1 MGMGVGEQVRKI
13 ELDAYQAFMKVTA
26 VTGMSW
32 VRLFAGARTP
42 RDLDPRSAESPT
54 PVRAP
59 SFSTPRSP
67 SRGLPPPPTRELTLI
82 RRRPPH
88 PRRSPRLTPSPSK
101 KSLSS
106 DEKKERDELATK
118 LRAELSISN
127 DDHTRIREKLS
138 EDERVKNMREGYRQ
152 RELAQ
157 AAKKA
162 RVDAGPSAPPK
173 AKAAPKAKTPKPTAK
188 TAKGPNGAP
197 LVVNE
202 LICRRVQ
209 RFWPDEGGWF
219 DAIVTDYRPTTN
231 EHCLTYE
238 INTPNETFEWAN
250 VSSFDARE
258 FKLVE
263 GEPVN
268 IADLKFFSQGIT
280 PGAETASH
288 NQTVATTHAAV
299 GGIDTLVKKVARTAD
314 PTKVAEA
321 KGTLSAQ
328 EEALR
333 AKLAALESDSDSD
346 EE

>member
-32 VRLFAGARTP
+32 
-42 RDLDPRSAESPT
+42 
-54 PVRAP
+54 
-59 SFSTPRSP
+59 
-67 SRGLPPPPTRELTLI
+67 
-82 RRRPPH
+82 
-88 PRRSPRLTPSPSK
+88 
-101 KSLSS
+101 
-106 DEKKERDELATK
+106 ERDELATK
-118 LRAELSISN
+118 LRQELRISN

-138 EDERVKNMREGYRQ
+138 EDERVKTMREGWRQ
-152 RELAQ
+152 REMAQ
-157 AAKKA
+157 AAKRA
-162 RVDAGPSAPPK
+162 RDEAGGGGGGAPAAKTAKTAK
-173 AKAAPKAKTPKPTAK
+173 AKTPKAKTPAASQ
-188 TAKGPNGAP
+188 AKGPGGVP

-219 DAIVTDYRPTTN
+219 DAIVTDYRPVTN

-263 GEPVN
+263 GDPVN
-268 IADLKFFSQGIT
+268 IEDLKFYSQGIK

-288 NQTVATTHAAV
+288 NNTMRATHAAV
-299 GGIDTLVKKVARTAD
+299 GGIDTLVKKVAKSAD
-314 PTKVAEA
+314 ASKVAEA

-328 EEALR
+328 EEALK
-333 AKLAALESDSDSD
+333 AQLAALADSDSD
-346 EE
+346 ED

>member
-32 VRLFAGARTP
+32 VRPATPDPPFRSFA
-42 RDLDPRSAESPT
+42 RDPHFICPPLLSFP
-54 PVRAP
+54 PVLP
-59 SFSTPRSP
+59 GPPLTLPPPRSP
-67 SRGLPPPPTRELTLI
+67 IIPQ
-82 RRRPPH
+82 
-88 PRRSPRLTPSPSK
+88 
-101 KSLSS
+101 
-106 DEKKERDELATK
+106 ERDELATK
-118 LRAELSISN
+118 LRQELNITN
-127 DDHTRIREKLS
+127 EDHTRIREKLS

-152 RELAQ
+152 REMAQ
-157 AAKKA
+157 AAKRA
-162 RVDAGPSAPPK
+162 RADAAGGPA
-173 AKAAPKAKTPKPTAK
+173 AKVAKTSAAPKAKTPKSAAK
-188 TAKGPNGAP
+188 TAKGPGGAP

-263 GEPVN
+263 GDPVN
-268 IADLKFFSQGIT
+268 INDLKFYSQGIV

-288 NQTVATTHAAV
+288 NQSVKATHAAV
-299 GGIDTLVKKVARTAD
+299 GGIDNLVKKVAKSAD
-314 PTKVAEA
+314 PTQVAEA

-333 AKLAALESDSDSD
+333 AQLAALEDSDSD
-346 EE
+346 DE

>member
-42 RDLDPRSAESPT
+42 RDLDPRGAESPT

-59 SFSTPRSP
+59 SFSTPWSP
-67 SRGLPPPPTRELTLI
+67 SPPDPGAHPHPAPPTPPSSITPTDALDLKKI
-82 RRRPPH
+82 PHLRR
-88 PRRSPRLTPSPSK
+88 
-101 KSLSS
+101 
-106 DEKKERDELATK
+106 KKERDELATK

>member
-32 VRLFAGARTP
+32 
-42 RDLDPRSAESPT
+42 
-54 PVRAP
+54 
-59 SFSTPRSP
+59 
-67 SRGLPPPPTRELTLI
+67 
-82 RRRPPH
+82 
-88 PRRSPRLTPSPSK
+88 
-101 KSLSS
+101 
-106 DEKKERDELATK
+106 ERDELATK
-118 LRAELSISN
+118 LRQELRISN

-138 EDERVKNMREGYRQ
+138 EDERVKTMREGWRQ
-152 RELAQ
+152 REMAQ
-157 AAKKA
+157 AAKRA
-162 RVDAGPSAPPK
+162 RDEAGGGGGGAPA
-173 AKAAPKAKTPKPTAK
+173 AKAAKTAKAKTPKAKTPAASQ
-188 TAKGPNGAP
+188 AKGPGGVP

-219 DAIVTDYRPTTN
+219 DAIVTDYRPVTN

-263 GEPVN
+263 GDPVN
-268 IADLKFFSQGIT
+268 IEDLKFYSQGIK

-288 NQTVATTHAAV
+288 NNTMRATHAAV
-299 GGIDTLVKKVARTAD
+299 GGIDTLVKKVAKSAD
-314 PTKVAEA
+314 ASKVAEA

-328 EEALR
+328 EEALK
-333 AKLAALESDSDSD
+333 AQLAALADSDSD
-346 EE
+346 ED

>member
-32 VRLFAGARTP
+32 VRPATP
-42 RDLDPRSAESPT
+42 DP
-54 PVRAP
+54 PVR
-59 SFSTPRSP
+59 SFARDPHFISPPLLSFPPVLPGPPLTLPPPRSP
-67 SRGLPPPPTRELTLI
+67 IIPQ
-82 RRRPPH
+82 
-88 PRRSPRLTPSPSK
+88 
-101 KSLSS
+101 
-106 DEKKERDELATK
+106 ERDELATK
-118 LRAELSISN
+118 LRQELNITN
-127 DDHTRIREKLS
+127 EDHTRIREKLS

-152 RELAQ
+152 REMAQ
-157 AAKKA
+157 AAKRA
-162 RVDAGPSAPPK
+162 RADAAGGPA
-173 AKAAPKAKTPKPTAK
+173 AKVAKTSAAPKAKTPKSAAK
-188 TAKGPNGAP
+188 TAKGPGGAP

-263 GEPVN
+263 GDPVN
-268 IADLKFFSQGIT
+268 INDLKFYSQGIV

-288 NQTVATTHAAV
+288 NQSVKATHAAV
-299 GGIDTLVKKVARTAD
+299 GGIDNLVKKVAKSAD
-314 PTKVAEA
+314 PTQVAEA

-333 AKLAALESDSDSD
+333 AQLAALEDSDSD
-346 EE
+346 DE

>member
-32 VRLFAGARTP
+32 
-42 RDLDPRSAESPT
+42 
-54 PVRAP
+54 
-59 SFSTPRSP
+59 
-67 SRGLPPPPTRELTLI
+67 
-82 RRRPPH
+82 
-88 PRRSPRLTPSPSK
+88 
-101 KSLSS
+101 
-106 DEKKERDELATK
+106 ERDELATK
-118 LRAELSISN
+118 LRQELRISN

-138 EDERVKNMREGYRQ
+138 EDERVKTMREGWRQ
-152 RELAQ
+152 REMAQ
-157 AAKKA
+157 AAKRA
-162 RVDAGPSAPPK
+162 RDEAGGGGGGAPA
-173 AKAAPKAKTPKPTAK
+173 AKAAKTAKAKTPKAKTPAASQ
-188 TAKGPNGAP
+188 AKGPGGVP

-219 DAIVTDYRPTTN
+219 DAIVTDYRPVTN

-263 GEPVN
+263 GDPVN
-268 IADLKFFSQGIT
+268 IQDLKFYSQGIK

-288 NQTVATTHAAV
+288 NQTMRATHAAV
-299 GGIDTLVKKVARTAD
+299 GGIDTLVKKVAKSAD
-314 PTKVAEA
+314 ASKVAEA

-328 EEALR
+328 EEALK
-333 AKLAALESDSDSD
+333 AQLAALADSDSD
-346 EE
+346 ED

>member
-32 VRLFAGARTP
+32 
-42 RDLDPRSAESPT
+42 
-54 PVRAP
+54 
-59 SFSTPRSP
+59 
-67 SRGLPPPPTRELTLI
+67 
-82 RRRPPH
+82 
-88 PRRSPRLTPSPSK
+88 
-101 KSLSS
+101 
-106 DEKKERDELATK
+106 ERDELATK
-118 LRAELSISN
+118 LRQELRISN

-138 EDERVKNMREGYRQ
+138 EDERVKTMREGWRQ
-152 RELAQ
+152 REMAQ
-157 AAKKA
+157 AAKRA
-162 RVDAGPSAPPK
+162 RDEAGGGGGGAPA
-173 AKAAPKAKTPKPTAK
+173 AKAAKTAKAKTPKAKTPAASQ
-188 TAKGPNGAP
+188 AKGPGGVP

-219 DAIVTDYRPTTN
+219 DAIVTDYRPVTN

-263 GEPVN
+263 GDPVN
-268 IADLKFFSQGIT
+268 IEDLKFYSQGIK

-288 NQTVATTHAAV
+288 NQTMRATHAAV
-299 GGIDTLVKKVARTAD
+299 GGIDTLVKKVAKSAD
-314 PTKVAEA
+314 ASKVAEA

-328 EEALR
+328 EEALK
-333 AKLAALESDSDSD
+333 AQLAALADSDSD
-346 EE
+346 ED

>member
-32 VRLFAGARTP
+32 VRPATPDPPPARSRATRILFFPCLLFAPTSPLLPSGPP
-42 RDLDPRSAESPT
+42 RPSPDP
-54 PVRAP
+54 
-59 SFSTPRSP
+59 FH
-67 SRGLPPPPTRELTLI
+67 PP
-82 RRRPPH
+82 RPPII
-88 PRRSPRLTPSPSK
+88 PQ
-101 KSLSS
+101 
-106 DEKKERDELATK
+106 ERDELATK
-118 LRAELSISN
+118 LRQELSISN

-152 RELAQ
+152 REMAQ
-157 AAKKA
+157 AAKRA
-162 RVDAGPSAPPK
+162 RADAAGGPA
-173 AKAAPKAKTPKPTAK
+173 AKVAKTSAAPKAKTPKSAAK
-188 TAKGPNGAP
+188 AKGPGGAP

-250 VSSFDARE
+250 ISSFDARE

-263 GEPVN
+263 GDPVN
-268 IADLKFFSQGIT
+268 INDLKFYSQGIV

-288 NQTVATTHAAV
+288 NQSVKATHAAV
-299 GGIDTLVKKVARTAD
+299 GGIDNLVKKVAKSAD
-314 PTKVAEA
+314 PTQVAEA

-328 EEALR
+328 EEALK
-333 AKLAALESDSDSD
+333 AQLLALQDSDSD
-346 EE
+346 ED